1 MKNLF
6 YLIAVLCL
14 VACNGKKSG
23 PEIFSGGKPES
34 SMILKYAKGF
44 SVDYFKDYRRV
55 IIYNPWQK
63 GEILDRYYLTNDAE
77 VKTPDDGVRIL
88 TPVKSMVSTSCTHY
102 TFLDMLG
109 VTGTLKGICDPK
121 RAYNENIRAAYA
133 EGNLADLGDPFRM
146 NVERCLMLKPEMV
159 MISGYNQYDENVA
172 RLSSAGVPVIYNNE
186 WMEESLLA
194 RAEWIRFVA
203 CFFDKDVLADS
214 LFSLVEEN
222 YIQLEKL
229 SKSAKSK
236 NPVILS
242 GDNFR
247 GTWYQPGG
255 RNFTVQLFADAG
267 GDYIYRN
274 DTTTGSIP
282 FSFEQV
288 FHDMKDADV
297 WVGATNGSS
306 LKELLACDERYSLFR
321 PFQIGNVWSY
331 SNRTTSTGGND
342 YWESAVARPDGL
354 LEDFIKLFH
363 PELLPEHKMIYL
375 KKLN

>member
-34 SMILKYAKGF
+34 SMTLKYAKGF

-63 GEILDRYYLTNDAE
+63 GEILDRYYLTNDTE

-121 RAYNENIRAAYA
+121 RVYNENIRIAYA

-321 PFQIGNVWSY
+321 PFHIGNVWSY